1 VEVQEYKYKGF
12 TQERTMAMDRVSI
25 YAYTCIGLVG
35 AAIIGLIIF
44 DICLDHTLEVPVNPT
59 TVSFCLQSIVP

>member
-12 TQERTMAMDRVSI
+12 TQGRTMAMDCVSI

-35 AAIIGLIIF
+35 AAIIGLIVFSWIALRKF
-44 DICLDHTLEVPVNPT
+44 RVVP
-59 TVSFCLQSIVP
+59 